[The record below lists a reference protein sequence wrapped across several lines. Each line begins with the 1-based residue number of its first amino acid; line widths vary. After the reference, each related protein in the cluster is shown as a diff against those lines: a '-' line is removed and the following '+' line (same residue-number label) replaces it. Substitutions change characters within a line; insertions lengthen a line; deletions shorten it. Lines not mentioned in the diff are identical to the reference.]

1 MSPRRKITA
10 VKRSSIS
17 RALIIALLVFACGLV
32 SASAVVSGAAQQ
44 KKTAPAPAS
53 NSTAAA
59 NVAAGQKIYAAQ
71 CDACH
76 FPRSAAKKVGPGLKG
91 IYRKA
96 KFADGKTVTEA
107 SMTAWIR
114 DGGKDMPPLGDKLN
128 AEELRQLLAYLRTL

>member
-1 MSPRRKITA
+1 MAGLLCAAGGLLGFGAA
-10 VKRSSIS
+10 VSS
-17 RALIIALLVFACGLV
+17 
-32 SASAVVSGAAQQ
+32 AAQQ
-44 KKTAPAPAS
+44 KKTGPAPTS
-53 NSTAAA
+53 NPTAAA

-91 IYRKA
+91 IYRKP
-96 KFADGKTVTEA
+96 KFADGKPVTDA

-114 DGGKDMPPLGDKLN
+114 DGGKDMPPLGDKIN

>member
-10 VKRSSIS
+10 VKREATY
-17 RALIIALLVFACGLV
+17 RVLITALLAFACGLV
-32 SASAVVSGAAQQ
+32 AVGAVMNGAAQQ

-59 NVAAGQKIYAAQ
+59 SVGAGQKIYAAQ

-96 KFADGKTVTEA
+96 KFADGKPVTDA
-107 SMTAWIR
+107 GMTAWIR
-114 DGGKDMPPLGDKLN
+114 DGGKDMPPLGDKIN
-128 AEELRQLLAYLRTL
+128 AEELRHLLAYLRTL